1 MNYGSLVIVKS
12 TQYNNLAPMLYGQV
26 SGQITIMGFPHA
38 CRGAIGLKAFS
49 FLFFVK
55 IEKKYLVPV
64 TLNCLVNSRIVGR
77 ALIYVLLACSSSP
90 SMKSLVSCPAVALL
104 NSTSSGLGT
113 LKNKNSIFW
122 LKL

>member
-1 MNYGSLVIVKS
+1 MNSADKTFAVCFTVK
-12 TQYNNLAPMLYGQV
+12 YRGRLN
-26 SGQITIMGFPHA
+26 TIM
-38 CRGAIGLKAFS
+38 GLKAFS
-49 FLFFVK
+49 VLFFVK

-113 LKNKNSIFW
+113 VKNENSIFW